1 MSVVLLFTGLFS
13 AADLKNTK
21 WVLAGWSISSHNPA
35 DFKITLDFT
44 AKSFSGQTTVNS
56 YGGEYRAYKDGRFE
70 ITGIRSTLMAGSP
83 EDMEIETDYY
93 ALLNNVKK
101 YTKTGS
107 VLTLLDANGNQLLI
121 FEKASKA

>member
-1 MSVVLLFTGLFS
+1 
-13 AADLKNTK
+13 
-21 WVLAGWSISSHNPA
+21 
-35 DFKITLDFT
+35 
-44 AKSFSGQTTVNS
+44 
-56 YGGEYRAYKDGRFE
+56 
-70 ITGIRSTLMAGSP
+70 MAGSP